1 MQKINYIG
9 IKSRVNPQLHQ
20 QMDDDDAAIVEE
32 ASVGEDQ
39 TMQLSR
45 RIEATCTR
53 TSSLYRVDYNDDL
66 CPASPTN
73 STYLPQLRVVI
84 SPSVSTTASSNHYS
98 SHKEESGNV
107 DSIEVEKG
115 HQYPLGF
122 LQEGIEIDV
131 VLDPTIYSKKSRDVD
146 LEPLD
151 ETQMTLMPRQAY
163 CHDDDE
169 PANDFVMAEAWRMG
183 YEHAL
188 SLL

>member
-1 MQKINYIG
+1 VQKINYIG
-9 IKSRVNPQLHQ
+9 IKSRIDPQLHQ
-20 QMDDDDAAIVEE
+20 QMDDDDAAIAKE

-45 RIEATCTR
+45 SIVATCTR

-73 STYLPQLRVVI
+73 TTYLPQLQAVI

-98 SHKEESGNV
+98 SHKESGNI
-107 DSIEVEKG
+107 DRIEGEKG
-115 HQYPLGF
+115 HQDPLGF
-122 LQEGIEIDV
+122 LHEGIEIDV
-131 VLDPTIYSKKSRDVD
+131 VLDPIIYNKKSRDVD

-163 CHDDDE
+163 CHDDDDE
-169 PANDFVMAEAWRMG
+169 PAIDFVMAEAWRMG